1 MSFEQLNKAADT
13 YYATRSQDAFRVLYS
28 EAQRVF
34 QTQNR
39 RRVCASGYGDRNDAD
54 SILNDV
60 ILKLIGKDSINGF
73 GLWMAT
79 ALKNARIDW
88 LRKEQTRGKRYE
100 LTINKDDE
108 DASTSEIKDELTTE
122 DIVIESYKKKKA
134 DQRQLID
141 FLRSCTTDA
150 PTIALVEA
158 YQDASEDA
166 KPTEIARSIGLH
178 HETATRKL
186 RKLSHSY
193 DANRFGEIPSFL
205 PDGPRLRRE
214 FMSA

>member
-13 YYATRSQDAFRVLYS
+13 YYATRSQDAFRALYS

-54 SILNDV
+54 SILDDV
-60 ILKLIGKDSINGF
+60 ILKLIGKDALNGF

-108 DASTSEIKDELTTE
+108 DAPTSEIADELTTE
-122 DIVIESYKKKKA
+122 DIVIQRYKKKEA

-141 FLRSCTTDA
+141 FLSRSAKTDTTTTTIVTAYLFA
-150 PTIALVEA
+150 PL
-158 YQDASEDA
+158 DA
-166 KPTEIARSIGLH
+166 KPTEIARSLGIH
-178 HETATRKL
+178 HETVKRKL
-186 RKLSHSY
+186 RRLARRY
-193 DANRFGEIPSFL
+193 DANRFGDVHEYL
-205 PDGPRLRRE
+205 
-214 FMSA
+214 AV

>member
-1 MSFEQLNKAADT
+1 MSFEQLNKFADT
-13 YYATRSQDAFRVLYS
+13 YYATRSQDAFRALYN
-28 EAQRVF
+28 EAKRVF

-54 SILNDV
+54 SILDDV
-60 ILKLIGKDSINGF
+60 ILKLIGKDALNGF

-108 DASTSEIKDELTTE
+108 DTPTSEIADDLTTE
-122 DIVIESYKKKKA
+122 DIVIQRYKKKEA

-141 FLRSCTTDA
+141 FLADPSQVDHDTTLIVSQFSQYESI
-150 PTIALVEA
+150 TAL
-158 YQDASEDA
+158 A
-166 KPTEIARSIGLH
+166 KALGLH
-178 HETATRKL
+178 HEFAKRKIRRL
-186 RKLSHSY
+186 ARRY
-193 DANRFGEIPSFL
+193 DANRFGDVHEYL
-205 PDGPRLRRE
+205 
-214 FMSA
+214 AV

>member
-122 DIVIESYKKKKA
+122 DIVIESYKKKEA

-141 FLRSCTTDA
+141 FLSRSAKTDTTTTTIVTAYLFA
-150 PTIALVEA
+150 PL
-158 YQDASEDA
+158 DA
-166 KPTEIARSIGLH
+166 KPTEIARSLGIH
-178 HETATRKL
+178 HETVKRKL
-186 RKLSHSY
+186 RRLARRY
-193 DANRFGEIPSFL
+193 DANRFGDVYEYL
-205 PDGPRLRRE
+205 
-214 FMSA
+214 AV